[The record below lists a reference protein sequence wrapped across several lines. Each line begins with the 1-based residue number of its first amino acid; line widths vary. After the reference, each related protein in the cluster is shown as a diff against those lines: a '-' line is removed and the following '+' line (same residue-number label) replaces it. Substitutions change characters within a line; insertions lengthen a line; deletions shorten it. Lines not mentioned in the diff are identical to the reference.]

1 MHCMHTIE
9 RSLRVYHAWLASYSI
24 ASIIYE
30 PLSAVGDVAF
40 LSFFNFFVTHQV
52 GLCLGS

>member
-1 MHCMHTIE
+1 MHTIE